1 MARRTRWK
9 WGLIFSSENLS
20 IVELAHYAKMAEE
33 AGAESVWMTEV
44 WRDAFVPLTV
54 MASAVQSVRVGTGIA
69 QFARPP
75 MHTALSAMSLAE
87 YTGGRFVL

>member
-1 MARRTRWK
+1 
-9 WGLIFSSENLS
+9 
-20 IVELAHYAKMAEE
+20 
-33 AGAESVWMTEV
+33 MTEL

-54 MASAVQSVRVGTGIA
+54 MASAVQRVRVGTGIA

-87 YTGGRFVL
+87 YTGGRFVLG